1 MDYAKLSKR
10 VLQCRCEQSRE
21 TWLTQTSALLSRCSD
36 MGRPRET
43 CDGRRR
49 SSVVVVVAVV
59 KEELKR
65 PRQVDG
71 RGTTRSNVHLSL
83 GTSGCRNL
91 GRLNLRQL
99 PLPHHCR
106 TQSLLLLLPLYT
118 VGSRH
123 RHRCVDRHFR
133 HYRNARRHEA
143 TRHVA
148 LSDVV

>member
-1 MDYAKLSKR
+1 
-10 VLQCRCEQSRE
+10 
-21 TWLTQTSALLSRCSD
+21 

-43 CDGRRR
+43 RYATGDGE
-49 SSVVVVVAVV
+49 VVVVAVAVV

-83 GTSGCRNL
+83 GSSGCRNL

-123 RHRCVDRHFR
+123 RCVDRQFR

-148 LSDVV
+148 LSDMV